1 MDLTKA
7 YDRLSPM
14 ILIAKLECY
23 GLGKTSLLLNLDYLT
38 NCKQRT
44 KIGLAFSSLYDIS
57 TGVPKGSIL
66 GALLLN
72 IFIKDVFF
80 SIAKSEVC
88 NFADDNTLYSC
99 NKNLENG
106 FSNFKLG
113 LKSVLKWFG
122 KFQFMVF
129 GINS

>member
-23 GLGKTSLLLNLDYLT
+23 GLGKTSLLLNLDYFK

-99 NKNLENG
+99 NKNLGNG